1 MKLPIVRYER
11 LDEYFGKQSCMLEH
25 VPLLP
30 KCLDWQWALETL
42 DATTQTENKRV
53 QAMPNGGFIVN
64 SPEVDLQPSP
74 FTFFENQLRT
84 FMQSGQKI
92 TNQIYIALSV
102 KSNLFSKH
110 TDPGQNSFVWQCQG
124 RTCRANRFNREIG
137 LNPIPNVLISLSA
150 MLTSR
155 SQAEPIRASET
166 TEPVTNSLYAEV
178 TEETVL
184 LNSLP

>member
-110 TDPGQNSFVWQCQG
+110 TDPGQNSLVWQCQG
-124 RTCRANRFNREIG
+124 RTAVEIG
-137 LNPIPNVLISLSA
+137 DAYGVLEPGDLLYLHNETPHCFTSMGPRFSITFSL
-150 MLTSR
+150 
-155 SQAEPIRASET
+155 EKE
-166 TEPVTNSLYAEV
+166 
-178 TEETVL
+178 
-184 LNSLP
+184 